1 MEKELKV
8 SELAMLWG
16 TSVNTVWNRI
26 KKHNLSTVKKPNETN
41 QEVTYVT
48 VSEDILR
55 LYIKN
60 VVNKNDNIVNNGNYE
75 EVLSH
80 NKNNDNLNAD
90 VNEVVNNIIELN
102 NSFNERF
109 NKLTDELILAKSK
122 ELLLEDKANREGFY
136 INEINELKKDNK
148 KLNNNVN
155 RLIMVLSIILLISV
169 LSIVLLIMN
178 IHNNVNSVQETVIN
192 DKKPAQVQ
200 EVIPPTPV
208 QVKKSGYTYKKK

>member
-8 SELAMLWG
+8 SELAMIWG

-41 QEVTYVT
+41 QEVTFVT
-48 VSEDILR
+48 VSEEVLN
-55 LYIKN
+55 LYLKN
-60 VVNKNDNIVNNGNYE
+60 VVNRVDNNLNTGNYE

-80 NKNNDNLNAD
+80 NKNDDNVNNN

-102 NSFNERF
+102 NNFNERV

-148 KLNNNVN
+148 KLNNNII
-155 RLIMVLSIILLISV
+155 RLIISLSITLLISIISIILLV
-169 LSIVLLIMN
+169 IMV
-178 IHNNVNSVQETVIN
+178 HNNVNNVHEEVIN
-192 DKKPAQVQ
+192 DKKPAAVQ
-200 EVIPPTPV
+200 EVVTPPAPQ
-208 QVKKSGYTYKKK
+208 QVKPISQKKK